1 MTTNVFRGTLQEC
14 LHHYGKTLPT
24 GQKGIHESLA
34 EFCDV
39 SADTAYRWV
48 RGKHPPLG
56 ENIFRC
62 AVFLQSFG
70 YDVNELRELS
80 PAVCK
85 AATMLARREV
95 TAEAL
100 QEALGVSRKSVLQ
113 ILHGRRRMSKKVQRR
128 LERFVAQAGGKDKRP
143 THVRQEPKTVERE
156 VASANGTGGHDAII
170 DALANQT
177 RALLPLVKLVLTD
190 AFTPEERHRLRH
202 LVGNDGVFHLKNE
215 LSRLCSEK
223 AREIL

>member
-1 MTTNVFRGTLQEC
+1 MTTNVFRGTLLEC
-14 LHHYGKTLPT
+14 LRHYGELLPM

-34 EFCDV
+34 EFCGV
-39 SADTAYRWV
+39 GADTAYRWV

-62 AVFLQSFG
+62 AAFLQSRG
-70 YDVNELRELS
+70 YHVNELQKLS

-85 AATMLARREV
+85 AVMMVARREV
-95 TAEAL
+95 TADAL
-100 QEALGVSRKSVLQ
+100 QEALGVNRKTVLQ
-113 ILHGRRRMSKKVQRR
+113 ILHGRRGMSKKVRRR
-128 LERFVAQAGGKDKRP
+128 LERFVAGGTKQETSP
-143 THVRQEPKTVERE
+143 ASAYQEPKTVDRE
-156 VASANGTGGHDAII
+156 ASANGTGGHDAII

-190 AFTPEERHRLRH
+190 AFTAEERHRLRH
-202 LVGNDGVFHLKNE
+202 LVGGDGVFHLKNE